1 MNRNLSEGVAL
12 VASLNRAEN
21 VHVRATTK
29 SLVVRADAGG
39 AIHLEIDRPLKPKKI
54 SIGKKPARR

>member
-1 MNRNLSEGVAL
+1 MNRNRSEGVAL
-12 VASLNRAEN
+12 VASLDRAEN
-21 VHVRATTK
+21 VKVRATTK

-54 SIGKKPARR
+54 SIGKKAAGR